1 MKIFRIAVI
10 VLILVGL
17 LSIPGRGQGIP
28 GRWEKVEALST
39 PTIIVELK
47 NGNRIA
53 GKFDGLS
60 PSELSLIT
68 HSAQAK
74 IPRADI
80 ERITTRGPDPL
91 AKGTLIGAGIGLAAV
106 VAAGGW
112 GGEDLG
118 AYASGI
124 SLIGTGI
131 GALAGLGIDAIDRKE
146 VVLYQAP

>member
-112 GGEDLG
+112 GGEYFG